1 MKQPHN
7 TKKYLVVTVKVI
19 FFWNTRHIYLN
30 SNIIKDLSKILQ
42 HSHKNCVLHL
52 NNTFITPLHTKAAA
66 LWIIHNWYF
75 YFI

>member
-1 MKQPHN
+1 MKHPHK

-19 FFWNTRHIYLN
+19 FFWKTPTHLN